1 MQDER
6 QKTEGDQ
13 SSQAVA
19 AEGNHAEFL
28 ERPPICEAKENDG
41 GVQDEQERRQSF
53 LKAVGHTRLSNAAPH
68 LPPLRRRVGRKQDV
82 QISPDRGAESADG
95 G

>member
-53 LKAVGHTRLSNAAPH
+53 LKAVGHTRLSNDAELTGREQP
-68 LPPLRRRVGRKQDV
+68 PGRSPLRTG
-82 QISPDRGAESADG
+82 
-95 G
+95 